1 MISYTKRFRIYVI
14 GCHRKNLQMPGF
26 FKKSAKTLGLHVQ
39 LKVAL
44 ILSFEFILSAE
55 LAIQSDDLTFF
66 IFLAVPKWVRRATT
80 DQK

>member
-1 MISYTKRFRIYVI
+1 MLSQK
-14 GCHRKNLQMPGF
+14 KNLQMPGF
-26 FKKSAKTLGLHVQ
+26 FKKSAKTLCLHFQ

-66 IFLAVPKWVRRATT
+66 IFLTVPKWVRRATT